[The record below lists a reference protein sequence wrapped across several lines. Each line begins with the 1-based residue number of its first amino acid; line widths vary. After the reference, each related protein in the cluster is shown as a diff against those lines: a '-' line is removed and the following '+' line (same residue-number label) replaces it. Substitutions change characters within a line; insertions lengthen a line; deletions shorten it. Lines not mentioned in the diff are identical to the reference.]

1 MNKILPFLFAFIVC
15 NLYNAQLF
23 INEASNA
30 NGTNYVLANGSSP
43 DWIELYNSSATSQNL
58 QGFYLSDKRTNLNQW
73 AFPPISIPANGFT
86 TILANGQ
93 GSTYLVDHFESPIT
107 YEALWSYTI
116 PNAALPN
123 WYTNSYDA
131 SGWSQGKMSVGY
143 GDGDDSTDITG
154 PATTVYARINFNISN
169 FNDIVKTMLDI
180 DYDDGFVAYLNG
192 VEIAREGLVGA
203 PPNFDELA
211 ADHESQLYQGGNLS
225 SYDLDMSVISNLLQN
240 GTNVLAVEIHNSS
253 PASSDL
259 TCRPFLTFGLASPQ
273 QQFGGYIHPF
283 FNSPQAGTIETNFSI
298 ATLGETLYLSNAN
311 GIILDSLYVPDL
323 EANMS
328 VGKKNDGNNSWFIFP
343 TPTPNSTNN
352 VALSFNG
359 YEEQPSLDLVGGI
372 FPNAIT
378 VNVIN
383 NSTQG
388 GIVRY
393 TLDGQDPDGTSTVVS
408 GPITI
413 SANAVLKV
421 RCFPNGTNRY
431 MSPIE
436 AETYLINESS
446 TIPIV
451 SLTIDDDDLYGAN
464 GIFDNWWTDWKRQCN
479 IEYFTP
485 DGTKQFESKASV
497 KPDGGAGGSRSNPQ
511 HSVTVEPA
519 NTTFGTGENI
529 HYPLFPEKPYVN
541 DLQAIYIRNGSN
553 FWNQYHQRD
562 ATFMRVMRKSY
573 ANSQAYRPANVFLNG
588 QFFGVYEL
596 REKANETY
604 FNENYGNHVDSLDL
618 LSVSYWYGS
627 TLRTVKGSDSSFFNM
642 INFITTA
649 DKTNPNYLSE
659 CDKRLDLKNY
669 TDYIAAEL
677 WYGNTDWIYNN
688 MKIARTRSTDN
699 KWRFFLQDVEW
710 GLGGWTD
717 YNANMFDWFQY
728 AIQPNNYYDIHSN
741 LMQDSTYRNYFINRY
756 ADLMNTT
763 LHQNTYTP
771 IINQMY
777 EELLPEMPNKVNVTL
792 NTIPADAGYI
802 KISTIVPDSLPWTGV
817 YFNGNPVKITA
828 VANPGYTFDHWEYN
842 INLPANLLNQESVAV
857 NIATD
862 DYFTA
867 VFTGNASNSSLTISE
882 INYRPDASL
891 DGGNW
896 IELHNYGN
904 TEVNLTG
911 WSLKSDDFYN
921 SYSFSDGLKIP
932 AGGYLVVAQDTQLF
946 HSVYPTVNNVVG
958 NLRFGFE
965 NSIDSIY
972 IFRPNSDT
980 LLAMQ
985 FSNDAPFPR
994 CADGFGRT
1002 LENQYTTTISLDS
1015 LSWFC
1020 GCIAGSPG
1028 EAYFP
1033 CDEPVIFSEF
1043 NLGKQTIAHNAEDWI
1058 ELKNNTDNVINF
1070 SGYTLKDEKQNNSFS
1085 LTGLQLN
1092 PGEYAV
1098 VVKDSSLFTERHP
1111 NFEGKA
1117 LYQLP
1122 YGISNNDALR
1132 LYDING
1138 TLLQSVVFDTTIAW
1152 PQAPFNSDFTFEY
1165 LEANANQALASN
1177 WFQGCEGGSPG
1188 RAFGPCPVLPDGA
1201 FAWLYPNPS
1210 NGEITI
1216 AIDNMLTGNAGTQ
1229 IEVFDLS
1236 GKLVY
1241 EEAFPVVVESVEPI
1255 QLDLSFLRASMYL
1268 IRVTKASQSVTLRLI
1283 KD

>member
-1 MNKILPFLFAFIVC
+1 MLTY
-15 NLYNAQLF
+15 YN
-23 INEASNA
+23 
-30 NGTNYVLANGSSP
+30 
-43 DWIELYNSSATSQNL
+43 
-58 QGFYLSDKRTNLNQW
+58 
-73 AFPPISIPANGFT
+73 
-86 TILANGQ
+86 
-93 GSTYLVDHFESPIT
+93 
-107 YEALWSYTI
+107 
-116 PNAALPN
+116 LPN
-123 WYTNSYDA
+123 S
-131 SGWSQGKMSVGY
+131 
-143 GDGDDSTDITG
+143 
-154 PATTVYARINFNISN
+154 
-169 FNDIVKTMLDI
+169 
-180 DYDDGFVAYLNG
+180 
-192 VEIAREGLVGA
+192 
-203 PPNFDELA
+203 
-211 ADHESQLYQGGNLS
+211 
-225 SYDLDMSVISNLLQN
+225 
-240 GTNVLAVEIHNSS
+240 
-253 PASSDL
+253 
-259 TCRPFLTFGLASPQ
+259 
-273 QQFGGYIHPF
+273 
-283 FNSPQAGTIETNFSI
+283 
-298 ATLGETLYLSNAN
+298 
-311 GIILDSLYVPDL
+311 
-323 EANMS
+323 
-328 VGKKNDGNNSWFIFP
+328 
-343 TPTPNSTNN
+343 
-352 VALSFNG
+352 
-359 YEEQPSLDLVGGI
+359 
-372 FPNAIT
+372 
-378 VNVIN
+378 
-383 NSTQG
+383 
-388 GIVRY
+388 
-393 TLDGQDPDGTSTVVS
+393 
-408 GPITI
+408 
-413 SANAVLKV
+413 
-421 RCFPNGTNRY
+421 
-431 MSPIE
+431 
-436 AETYLINESS
+436 
-446 TIPIV
+446 
-451 SLTIDDDDLYGAN
+451 
-464 GIFDNWWTDWKRQCN
+464 
-479 IEYFTP
+479 
-485 DGTKQFESKASV
+485 
-497 KPDGGAGGSRSNPQ
+497 
-511 HSVTVEPA
+511 
-519 NTTFGTGENI
+519 
-529 HYPLFPEKPYVN
+529 
-541 DLQAIYIRNGSN
+541 
-553 FWNQYHQRD
+553 
-562 ATFMRVMRKSY
+562 
-573 ANSQAYRPANVFLNG
+573 
-588 QFFGVYEL
+588 
-596 REKANETY
+596 
-604 FNENYGNHVDSLDL
+604 
-618 LSVSYWYGS
+618 
-627 TLRTVKGSDSSFFNM
+627 
-642 INFITTA
+642 
-649 DKTNPNYLSE
+649 
-659 CDKRLDLKNY
+659 
-669 TDYIAAEL
+669 
-677 WYGNTDWIYNN
+677 
-688 MKIARTRSTDN
+688 
-699 KWRFFLQDVEW
+699 
-710 GLGGWTD
+710 
-717 YNANMFDWFQY
+717 
-728 AIQPNNYYDIHSN
+728 
-741 LMQDSTYRNYFINRY
+741 
-756 ADLMNTT
+756 
-763 LHQNTYTP
+763 
-771 IINQMY
+771 
-777 EELLPEMPNKVNVTL
+777 VNVTL

-828 VANPGYTFDHWEYN
+828 VANPGYAFDHWEYN

-867 VFTGNASNSSLTISE
+867 VFTGTASNSSLTISE

-965 NSIDSIY
+965 NSMDSIY
-972 IFRPNSDT
+972 IFRPNNDT

-985 FSNDAPFPR
+985 YTNDSPFPR

-1002 LENQYTTTISLDS
+1002 LENKYPNAISIDS

-1098 VVKDSSLFTERHP
+1098 VVKDSSLFNERHP

-1188 RAFGPCPVLPDGA
+1188 RAFGPCPVLPDGE

-1241 EEAFPVVVESVEPI
+1241 EQVFPLVVDSVEPI

-1268 IRVTKASQSVTLRLI
+1268 IRVNKAGQSVTLRLI